1 MFVQASHRVMKTV
14 LYLLLLYHP
23 QMFAKTELMS
33 PQSSLAH
40 LRCYAENTSI
50 HGEILYI
57 LLLCLLRGNCA
68 FCLIMISAGVQYLF
82 SKSVV
87 SRIIWFILVIFA
99 LAAAVYFSENMF
111 TDWQV
116 VVIGAVVVV
125 IIKTFFGRTIE
136 Q

>member
-23 QMFAKTELMS
+23 QMCANTELMS

-40 LRCYAENTSI
+40 MRCYAENTSI
-50 HGEILYI
+50 HGEICI

-68 FCLIMISAGVQYLF
+68 FCLIVISAGVQYLL

-99 LAAAVYFSENMF
+99 LAGAAYFSENIF

-116 VVIGAVVVV
+116 VLLLLLLSSLL
-125 IIKTFFGRTIE
+125 FLLLLLLL
-136 Q
+136 